1 MDGTWTIGELAER
14 AVAALAAGESAQVS
28 GRVRDMPNERL
39 IRWYTTIG
47 LVDPPLARRGRT
59 ALYGRRHL
67 LQLMAV
73 KRRQAAGRSIAE
85 IQLELAAA
93 TDAKLEQIA
102 ALPAPGSTAPPAP
115 TSGSQPADAPSTDA
129 VARPRKSATS
139 TGQRN
144 RTTDRVSDSPKGA
157 PHPTPS
163 PTDTAENRNAQP
175 PDSATSP
182 LAATPTPAPPGTPT
196 EAPETAAPPH
206 QQEPTT
212 SAPDSAWTSAA
223 ADLPPSTEETPGT
236 AAGSVAGSEA
246 GSEGRPRFWSTRPDV
261 SYDRGVSV
269 DYDTHPPAVVQ
280 GVRLAPGLT
289 LLLEVSMLGGD
300 DLTAIQAAAEP
311 LLEELRRRGLV
322 PSPNLPTAP
331 PRRSQ

>member
-67 LQLMAV
+67 LQLTAV

-102 ALPAPGSTAPPAP
+102 ALPAPGSPAPPAA
-115 TSGSQPADAPSTDA
+115 TSGPQPTDAPSTDA
-129 VARPRKSATS
+129 VARPRKSAAS

-144 RTTDRVSDSPKGA
+144 RTTGRVSGSPKGA

-163 PTDTAENRNAQP
+163 PADTTESRNARP
-175 PDSATSP
+175 PDSATSRP
-182 LAATPTPAPPGTPT
+182 AATPTPARPGTTT

-223 ADLPPSTEETPGT
+223 VDLPSSAEEPPGT
-236 AAGSVAGSEA
+236 AAGDVAGSA
-246 GSEGRPRFWSTRPDV
+246 GRPRFWSTRPDV
-261 SYDRGVSV
+261 TYDRDVSV
-269 DYDTHPPAVVQ
+269 DYDTPPPALVQ

-300 DLTAIQAAAEP
+300 DLAAIQTAAEP

-322 PSPNLPTAP
+322 PSPILPTAP